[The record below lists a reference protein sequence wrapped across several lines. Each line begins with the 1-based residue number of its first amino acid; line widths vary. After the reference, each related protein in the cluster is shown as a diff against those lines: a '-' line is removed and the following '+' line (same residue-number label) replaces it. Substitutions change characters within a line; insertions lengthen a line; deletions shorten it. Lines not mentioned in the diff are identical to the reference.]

1 MSWLSKQVKS
11 IGKVAKKGLKAVGKG
26 WEAIDDYAAPA
37 IGFALGG
44 PAGAALGSAAA
55 RGIGDGKFDPK
66 ATLIAGAKGYGA
78 GALGSAAGLTGGQGL
93 KALGSS
99 ALKTAG
105 NPVGALKSV
114 TGMGGGGGAG
124 GAVPNLSI
132 GADLAPSV
140 TSAAAGA
147 APAAAGAGG
156 WMGGLKKVGDVAGG
170 LQRLA
175 QPVLG
180 GLAMYEGYKNDKQ
193 AQKLNDEQLQLARQS
208 YGERAPLRTLGRDL
222 MLDQTPPD
230 LSHIYANSSNPFSRR
245 TG

>member
-1 MSWLSKQVKS
+1 MSWLSKGLKKV
-11 IGKVAKKGLKAVGKG
+11 GKVAGKGLKAVGKG
-26 WEAIDDYAAPA
+26 WEKIDDFALPA

-99 ALKTAG
+99 ALKAAG
-105 NPVGALKSV
+105 NPAGALKSV

-132 GADLAPSV
+132 GADFTPKV
-140 TSAAAGA
+140 TSILDK
-147 APAAAGAGG
+147 APAASGG

-180 GLAMYEGYKNDKQ
+180 GLAMREGYQNDKR

-245 TG
+245 AG